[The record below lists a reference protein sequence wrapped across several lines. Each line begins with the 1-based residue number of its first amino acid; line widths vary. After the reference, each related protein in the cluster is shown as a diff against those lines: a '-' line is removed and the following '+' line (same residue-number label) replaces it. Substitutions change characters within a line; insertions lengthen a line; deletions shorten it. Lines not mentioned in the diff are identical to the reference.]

1 MKKYIHKLVFFILAI
16 IFILFSF
23 NRLARA
29 TNDWTTYPAVID
41 AAEAVTDIYRVY
53 YFEWHPNAADD
64 DLEIQDGVGNVLWKI
79 RAAIG
84 APNHESYGIEI
95 NRINRMDVAGITVV
109 TIDGGTLY
117 IHGHIQ

>member
-1 MKKYIHKLVFFILAI
+1 MKWKYKALLFIL
-16 IFILFSF
+16 IFGALIFF
-23 NRLARA
+23 GFKNAEA
-29 TNDWTTYPAVID
+29 TNDWDTYPAVID
-41 AAEAVTDIYRVY
+41 TAEAVTDVYRIY

-64 DLEIQDGVGNVLWKI
+64 DLEIQDAGGNVLWKI

-95 NRINRMDVAGITVV
+95 NKINRMDVSGITVV